1 MTLIAPLS
9 SARVSPLV
17 EVVVVLRPLNVD
29 EFLVLLLVRFPARD
43 GEVLHVLQ
51 GLPQRLHRLRCYL
64 DHHAICGRRKEAT
77 VLARPNAEEKSKTS
91 ESG

>member
-1 MTLIAPLS
+1 M
-9 SARVSPLV
+9 
-17 EVVVVLRPLNVD
+17 VVLRPLNVD
-29 EFLVLLLVRFPARD
+29 EFLVFLLVRLPARD

-64 DHHAICGRRKEAT
+64 DHDAIYGRRKEAS
-77 VLARPNAEEKSKTS
+77 LWRPHAEEKSKETS